1 MPLTRLV
8 NSKPMS
14 PRLLGLMAVACGVSV
29 ANPYFSQP
37 LLGSFAGY
45 FHAPAWQ
52 IGLIATAAQVGY
64 GTGLFFFLPLGD
76 LLERRRLI
84 VWLVNAC
91 AVCLVGM
98 ALSPTLPLLIL
109 TQLLVALT
117 AISPQILIPLGS
129 EMVPANQRGKLV
141 GTLMSGLLC
150 GILLAR
156 VVAGVVADHFGWR
169 TLYWGAAVAMLA
181 LGVSLRL
188 ALPRQEPTNRMS
200 YRQLMQSLVGLWREQ
215 PILRTAAV
223 GGGLSFACFTAFWTC
238 LSFLM
243 VERFHRGATEAG
255 LFGIVGL
262 IGAAGAPAAGRLSDR
277 KGFGFTVAAALILT
291 AASFALMWMWVTI
304 LGLVIGVL
312 VMDLGVQSVQVAA
325 QAKVLSLIPNARSRL
340 NTVYMVTRFVG
351 GAFGATFG
359 AFAWSLA
366 RWPGVCGLC
375 LLLMGFALL
384 FHFGSLRGSPTV
396 ERQLAA

>member
-1 MPLTRLV
+1 MISPASGKT
-8 NSKPMS
+8 MS
-14 PRLLGLMAVACGVSV
+14 PRLLALMAVACGVSV

-64 GTGLFFFLPLGD
+64 GTGLLFFLPLGD

-84 VWLVNAC
+84 VWLVDAC

-98 ALSPTLPLLIL
+98 ALSPSLPLLIL
-109 TQLLVALT
+109 AQLLVALT
-117 AISPQILIPLGS
+117 AISPQILIPMGS
-129 EMVPANQRGKLV
+129 EMVPPQQRGKLV

-156 VVAGVVADHFGWR
+156 VVAGLVADHFGWR
-169 TLYWGAAVAMLA
+169 ALYGSASVVMLG
-181 LGVSLRL
+181 LGISLRF

-200 YRQLMQSLVGLWREQ
+200 YRQLMQSLFGLWRDQ
-215 PILRTAAV
+215 PILRIAAF
-223 GGGLSFACFTAFWTC
+223 GSGLSFACFTAFWTC

-243 VERFHRGATEAG
+243 AERFHRGATEAG

-277 KGFGFTVAAALILT
+277 KGFGFTVAIALILT
-291 AASFALMWMWVTI
+291 AVSFVLMWVWVTI
-304 LGLVIGVL
+304 AGLVIGVL
-312 VMDLGVQSVQVAA
+312 LMDLGVQSVQVAG
-325 QAKVLSLIPNARSRL
+325 QAKVLSLVPNARSRL

-351 GAFGATFG
+351 GAFGATIG
-359 AFAWSLA
+359 ALAWTLG
-366 RWPGVCGLC
+366 RWPAVCGFC
-375 LLLMGFALL
+375 LLMMVLALL
-384 FHFGSLRGSPTV
+384 FHSGLLRGRPT
-396 ERQLAA
+396 ENQLAA

>member
-1 MPLTRLV
+1 
-8 NSKPMS
+8 
-14 PRLLGLMAVACGVSV
+14 MAVACGVSV

-37 LLGSFAGY
+37 LLGSFAAY

-52 IGLIATAAQVGY
+52 IGLVATAAQVGY
-64 GTGLFFFLPLGD
+64 GTGLLLFLPLGD
-76 LLERRRLI
+76 LLERRSLI
-84 VWLVNAC
+84 VWIVNAC

-98 ALSPTLPLLIL
+98 ALSPTLPILIV

-117 AISPQILIPLGS
+117 AISPQILIPMGS

-156 VVAGVVADHFGWR
+156 VVAGIVADHFGWR
-169 TLYWGAAVAMLA
+169 ALFWGASVAMLA

-188 ALPRQEPTNRMS
+188 ALPRQEPVHRLS
-200 YRQLMQSLVGLWREQ
+200 YGQLMRSLVDLWRDH
-215 PILRTAAV
+215 PVLRTAAI
-223 GGGLSFACFTAFWTC
+223 GSGLSFACFTAFWTC

-243 VERFHRGATEAG
+243 AENFHRGATEAG

-291 AASFALMWMWVTI
+291 AVSFALMWVWVTI
-304 LGLVIGVL
+304 AGLVAGVL
-312 VMDLGVQSVQVAA
+312 LMDLGVQSVQVAA
-325 QAKVLSLIPNARSRL
+325 QAKVLSLVPNARSRL
-340 NTVYMVTRFVG
+340 NTVYMVTRFIG
-351 GAFGATFG
+351 GAIGATAG

-366 RWPGVCGLC
+366 RWPGVCGFC
-375 LLLMGFALL
+375 LVLMAVALA
-384 FHFGSLRGSPTV
+384 FHFGSLRGAKTV
-396 ERQLAA
+396 EHRFAA